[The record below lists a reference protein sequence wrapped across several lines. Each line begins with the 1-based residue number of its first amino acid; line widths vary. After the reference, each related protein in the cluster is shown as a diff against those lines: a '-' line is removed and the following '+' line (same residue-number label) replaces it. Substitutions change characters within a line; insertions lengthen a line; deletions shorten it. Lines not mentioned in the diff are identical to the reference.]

1 MAGEPIK
8 AGMEFQHSCS
18 FCGWSRAS
26 ATPVM
31 LAPSCERCG
40 CALDASAVAATP
52 AAVPA
57 FSLPPIARLALRRLG
72 VLIGALALYAAAK
85 LGYEAAGPSGALIA
99 FGAGG
104 YLMLPFVPERVG

>member
-1 MAGEPIK
+1 
-8 AGMEFQHSCS
+8 MEFQHSCS

-40 CALDASAVAATP
+40 CALDASAATASP
-52 AAVPA
+52 TALPA
-57 FSLPPIARLALRRLG
+57 FSLPPIAAFGLKRLG
-72 VLIGALALYAAAK
+72 VLLGALALYAAAK

-104 YLMLPFVPERVG
+104 YLMLPFVPERIS

>member
-1 MAGEPIK
+1 
-8 AGMEFQHSCS
+8 MEFQHSCS

-40 CALDASAVAATP
+40 CALDASVATASP
-52 AAVPA
+52 VAVPP
-57 FSLPPIARLALRRLG
+57 FSLPPIAAIGLKRLG
-72 VLIGALALYAAAK
+72 VLVGALALYAAAK